1 LRSVPIH
8 PQHNVQ
14 QLQSWMNTC
23 ISSHTKCSQFQQ
35 LSTESSERPSRI
47 LQINGDQLKLRCDVL
62 QLENC
67 SYLTLSHMWGSEPT
81 KQLVLT
87 EANLASYQD
96 GIALET
102 LPAIFRKAVS
112 LTQLLGHEYLWIDS
126 LCIIQD
132 SLTDWEAEA
141 SKMASTYGNSLC
153 NLTCIVPPDRFHQEQ
168 QHDPRVYIPCVVRP
182 ATVEGSGLYVMPEY
196 IYSRSYKAGFAC
208 NWHRPL
214 DWPLFSRA
222 WYVIYFE
229 AKMTLAVHTNA
240 DDLRLLPQDVSG
252 TFPKPTDH
260 FLR

>member
-1 LRSVPIH
+1 
-8 PQHNVQ
+8 
-14 QLQSWMNTC
+14 MNTC

-168 QHDPRVYIPCVVRP
+168 QHDPRFIYPVWCDPQQLKVQDCMLCQNTYTLDRTRQDLLVTGIGPWTGHCSLEPGMLYI
-182 ATVEGSGLYVMPEY
+182 
-196 IYSRSYKAGFAC
+196 
-208 NWHRPL
+208 
-214 DWPLFSRA
+214 
-222 WYVIYFE
+222 
-229 AKMTLAVHTNA
+229 
-240 DDLRLLPQDVSG
+240 LRQ
-252 TFPKPTDH
+252 K
-260 FLR
+260 